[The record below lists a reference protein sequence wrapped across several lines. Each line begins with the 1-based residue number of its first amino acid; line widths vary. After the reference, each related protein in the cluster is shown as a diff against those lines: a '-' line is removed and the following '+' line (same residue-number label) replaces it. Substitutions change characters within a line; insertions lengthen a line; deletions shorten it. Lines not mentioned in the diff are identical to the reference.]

1 MATVVDKAKGM
12 KMSKNNNETYYTK
25 EELLNKSPEELVQLI
40 ESLIDEVESLRFMLD
55 EFYNA
60 EKSIGK
66 NIETEFKRILL
77 ENFVVEGGEQGE
89 A

>member
-1 MATVVDKAKGM
+1 
-12 KMSKNNNETYYTK
+12 MSKEKFYTK
-25 EELLNKSPEELVQLI
+25 EELLNKTPYELVVLI

-66 NIETEFKRILL
+66 NIETELRKIITD
-77 ENFVVEGGEQGE
+77 NFLVLNQETDDTEH
-89 A
+89 

>member
-1 MATVVDKAKGM
+1 
-12 KMSKNNNETYYTK
+12 MSKEKFYTK
-25 EELLNKSPEELVQLI
+25 EELLKKTPYELVVLI

-66 NIETEFKRILL
+66 NIETELRKIITD
-77 ENFVVEGGEQGE
+77 NFLVLNQETDDTEH
-89 A
+89 